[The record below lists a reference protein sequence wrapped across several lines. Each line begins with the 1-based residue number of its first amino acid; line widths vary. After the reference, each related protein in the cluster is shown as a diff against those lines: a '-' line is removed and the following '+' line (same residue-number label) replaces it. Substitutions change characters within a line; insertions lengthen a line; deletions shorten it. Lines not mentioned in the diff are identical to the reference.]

1 MSTHLPNIPLTTIVL
16 YRLYII
22 QLTLRV
28 SSDLWNMA
36 DRVSTPSPILYQNPT
51 KTLTL
56 YDIPTSIAHTQGTID
71 HPCNDQIYASPPLQA
86 PYPST
91 EPKTAK
97 AKANVLRTKPCS
109 DADAESLEAVLRQRL
124 REVAEHW
131 RSGDDWCLPRKVSP
145 LVSERRSRKRK
156 ADSSIDNKTGK
167 ELGIHSSVT
176 EPDLTIPESEINA
189 RSIEEPLI
197 LSSGSTPKAY
207 TCSSLRTISNRLVR
221 NPYPTPLSLHH
232 SALTYKIPPNAKF
245 LLSKVVDS
253 TAPAFSMAA
262 LTMYPSSS
270 PTAGPGQFDFVL
282 LDPPWE
288 NRSVRRSA
296 RYDTM
301 HNKDPM
307 AVLRAVLGQHIAPGA
322 LVGCWI
328 TNRASIRDTA
338 LQAFQAWDV
347 QLIEEW
353 AWLKITVAGLPVTEI
368 DGLWRK
374 PYEILLLG
382 RKHSEE
388 AQWSDSDVQ
397 RIVIVAVP
405 DLHSRKPHL
414 KFLIEPFL
422 PVAYRALEIFARNLT
437 AEWCSWGDEALKYNW
452 DGHWYRHKEST
463 QKPN

>member
-1 MSTHLPNIPLTTIVL
+1 MVDRI
-16 YRLYII
+16 
-22 QLTLRV
+22 
-28 SSDLWNMA
+28 SD
-36 DRVSTPSPILYQNPT
+36 PSPILYQNPT

-56 YDIPTSIAHTQGTID
+56 YDIPTSIAHAQGTID

-109 DADAESLEAVLRQRL
+109 DADAESLEAILRQGL

-145 LVSERRSRKRK
+145 LVSERQSRKRK
-156 ADSSIDNKTGK
+156 ADSGINEKPTVLAASKAGMGK
-167 ELGIHSSVT
+167 EFGILSSVT

-207 TCSSLRTISNRLVR
+207 TCSSLHTISNRLIR

-270 PTAGPGQFDFVL
+270 LTDGPGQFDFVL

-301 HNKDPM
+301 HDTDPM

-338 LQAFQAWDV
+338 LQAFEAWDV

-353 AWLKITVAGLPVTEI
+353 AWLKITVAGLPVTQI

-388 AQWSDSDVQ
+388 VQWSDRDIQ
-397 RIVIVAVP
+397 RRVIAAVP

-437 AEWCSWGDEALKYNW
+437 AEWCSWGDETLKYNW
-452 DGHWYRHKEST
+452 DGHWYTHEGSSQRSD
-463 QKPN
+463 